1 MAYSPD
7 IRYHTTKR
15 FRSRPAVQEKQN
27 SLKISVSQS
36 HLSLGIWC
44 SLGSAMC
51 AEVVA
56 GSGAGWLLIDVEHG
70 PNDVRSVVAQLQA
83 VGQLPIEAVVR
94 LPSDDPILI
103 KQFMDAGARSLMI
116 PNVRSA
122 GQAREIV
129 AAMRY
134 PPEGIRGF
142 SIRHRANGFGRMSD
156 YRTTAQAQQFLA
168 VQIECAEG
176 VANAAEIAAVSGVDA
191 LFVGPGD
198 LSARFGSDG
207 DLEAKLHKA
216 IQRVV
221 GAAGAAGK
229 TPGIFAPIA
238 LQAEHY
244 VELGYRM
251 VAIGSD
257 VGLLAAGSDALIAA
271 FKGQSE

>member
-1 MAYSPD
+1 M
-7 IRYHTTKR
+7 
-15 FRSRPAVQEKQN
+15 QEKQN
-27 SLKISVSQS
+27 SLKTKLSQS
-36 HLSLGIWC
+36 RLSLGIWC

-70 PNDVRSVVAQLQA
+70 PNDVRSAVAQLQA
-83 VGQLPIEAVVR
+83 VAPHPVEAVVR
-94 LPSDDPILI
+94 LPSDDAVLI

-134 PPEGIRGF
+134 PPEGRRGF

-156 YRTTAQAQQFLA
+156 YRATAQTQQFLA

-176 VANAAEIAAVSGVDA
+176 VANSADIAAVSGVDA

-198 LSARFGSDG
+198 LSVRYGSDG
-207 DLEAKLHKA
+207 DSGAELHRA

-221 GAAGAAGK
+221 DAAMASRK
-229 TPGIFAPIA
+229 TPGIFAPVA
-238 LQAEHY
+238 LQAEQY
-244 VELGYRM
+244 VGLGYRM

-271 FKGQSE
+271 FKGQSA

>member
-1 MAYSPD
+1 VYSLD
-7 IRYHTTKR
+7 IRYHTTKK
-15 FRSRPAVQEKQN
+15 FRNDRRAVQEKQN
-27 SLKISVSQS
+27 SLKTRLSQS
-36 HLSLGIWC
+36 GLSLGIWC

-56 GSGAGWLLIDVEHG
+56 GSGSGWLLIDVEHG

-83 VGQLPIEAVVR
+83 VAQHPVEAVVR

-116 PNVRSA
+116 PNVRAA
-122 GQAREIV
+122 GQAREVV

-134 PPEGIRGF
+134 PPEGVRGF

-156 YRTTAQAQQFLA
+156 YRATAQAQQFLA

-176 VANAAEIAAVSGVDA
+176 VANSAEIAAVNGVDA

-198 LSARFGSDG
+198 LSAHYELAG
-207 DLEAKLHKA
+207 DPAGELHRA
-216 IQRVV
+216 IHQVI
-221 GAAGAAGK
+221 GAATAAGK
-229 TPGIFAPIA
+229 TSGIFAPVA
-238 LQAEHY
+238 LYAQHY